1 MFRILSSFVSTLL
14 WISIGG
20 TLWVWTNKVCSF
32 FTQAQVIL
40 FIQRYKMEIAR
51 TFMYFMHIY
60 QGKVLIRERFRPSL
74 NLACVTKNWEV

>member
-14 WISIGG
+14 WINIGG
-20 TLWVWTNKVCSF
+20 TLCVWANEVCSF

-51 TFMYFMHIY
+51 TFMYFYAHISGQSFN
-60 QGKVLIRERFRPSL
+60 QGEVSPLLESCLRP
-74 NLACVTKNWEV
+74 